1 MTEHDPLVSLSHMRD
16 FAADA
21 LEMSAGKTRA
31 DFDDDKVFA
40 LAITRLVELI
50 GEAATRIPVETR
62 SSLPQIPWGEM
73 IGMRNRLIHAY
84 DLIDPDVLWDTVLR
98 DLPELLTCLDRAISD
113 LGGEQA
119 RR

>member
-1 MTEHDPLVSLSHMRD
+1 MTEHDALVSLRHMRD

-31 DFDDDKVFA
+31 DFGDDKVFA

-50 GEAATRIPVETR
+50 GEAATRLPVEMR
-62 SSLPQIPWGEM
+62 RSLPEIPWNEM

-84 DLIDPDVLWDTVLR
+84 DLIDADILWDTVLR
-98 DLPELLTCLDRAISD
+98 DLPELLTYLERAISD

-119 RR
+119 PR

>member
-1 MTEHDPLVSLSHMRD
+1 MTEHDPLVSLQHMRD

-50 GEAATRIPVETR
+50 GEAANRVPMQTRGAY
-62 SSLPQIPWGEM
+62 PQIAWGEM

-84 DLIDPDVLWDTVLR
+84 DLIDPDVLWNTVLR
-98 DLPELLTCLDRAISD
+98 DLPELLTCLERAISD
-113 LGGEQA
+113 LKGEQA
-119 RR
+119 PG